1 MSANGYLQ
9 LAFYLVVLIA
19 LAKPL
24 GLYMARVYQGE
35 PALLNRAGAPLERA
49 LYRVSGIDPAKE
61 MHWTEDAIAMLL
73 FNLLGFVAVY
83 ALQRFQA
90 LLPLNP
96 QGFAA
101 VSPDSS
107 FNTAVSFIT
116 NTNWQGYGG
125 ESTMSYLTQMAAL
138 TVQNFVS
145 AASGMAT
152 LVAFA
157 RGFSRK
163 GASTIGNFWV
173 DMTRTVLYILLP
185 ISLVFAV
192 VLVSQGTPQTFSAY
206 ATVPVVEAT
215 EYDNPKLD
223 PAGQPLKDDKGNA
236 LTEKA
241 TMKEQSIAVGPVA
254 SQLAI
259 KQIGTNG
266 GGFYNVNSAHPFENP
281 TPLANFLELLAI
293 LEISAALCYTFGR
306 LVGDTR
312 QGWALLATM
321 TILFVAM
328 LAVCVGA
335 EQSGNPALTKLGA
348 DQVASA
354 TQPGGNMEGKEARFG
369 IVNSALWAT
378 ATTAASNG
386 SVNSMHDSFT
396 PLGGLVPLW
405 LIQFQ
410 EVIFGGVG
418 SGLYGMLIFAI
429 IAVFVAGL
437 MIGRTPEYLGKKI
450 ESFEMK
456 MAAVT
461 ILIPPLVVLVGT
473 AIAVLVEP
481 GKAGVANPGAHGFS
495 EILYAFSSA
504 GNNNGSA
511 FAGLSANT
519 PFYNTAL
526 GIAMLFARYWLAVP
540 TLAIAGAFAAKK
552 TVPPGLGT
560 LPTHT
565 PLFIVLL
572 ASTVVV
578 VGALTFVPA
587 LALGP
592 IVEHLAMIA
601 AAK

>member
-1 MSANGYLQ
+1 MSSNGYLQ
-9 LAFYLVVLIA
+9 LVFYVVVLIA

-24 GLYMARVYQGE
+24 GAYMARIYE
-35 PALLNRAGAPLERA
+35 DRPAVLNRIGAPVER
-49 LYRVSGIDPAKE
+49 LFYRISGVDPAHE
-61 MHWTEDAIAMLL
+61 MRWTEYAIAMLV
-73 FNLLGFVAVY
+73 FNFLGFLAVY

-90 LLPLNP
+90 VLPLNP
-96 QGFAA
+96 QAFGA

-125 ESTMSYLTQMAAL
+125 ESTMSYLTQMLGL

-163 GASTIGNFWV
+163 SAQTIGNFWV
-173 DMTRTVLYILLP
+173 DMTRSTLYILLP
-185 ISLVFAV
+185 LSLVLAV
-192 VLVSQGTPQTFSAY
+192 ALVSQGMPQTFSAY
-206 ATVPVVEAT
+206 TTVPTVEAT

-223 PAGQPLKDDKGNA
+223 SAGQPVKDDKGNA
-236 LTEKA
+236 VTEKA
-241 TMKEQSIAVGPVA
+241 TMKEQQIAVGPVA
-254 SQLAI
+254 SQVAI
-259 KQIGTNG
+259 KQLGTNG
-266 GGFYNVNSAHPFENP
+266 GGFFNVNSAHPFENP
-281 TPLANFLELLAI
+281 TPLANFLEVLAI
-293 LEISAALCYTFGR
+293 LVIPAALCYTFGV
-306 LVGDTR
+306 LVQDTR
-312 QGWALLATM
+312 QGWAVLATM
-321 TILFVAM
+321 TILFVAL
-328 LAVCVGA
+328 LALCVGA
-335 EQSGNPALTKLGA
+335 EQSGNPLLGKLGLDPA
-348 DQVASA
+348 ATA
-354 TQPGGNMEGKEARFG
+354 TQPGGNMEGKEVRLG
-369 IVNSALWAT
+369 VVNSALWAT

-396 PLGGLVPLW
+396 PLGGLVPMW

-429 IAVFVAGL
+429 IGVFVAGL

-456 MAAVT
+456 MVAVT
-461 ILIPPLVVLVGT
+461 ILVTPLVVLVGT
-473 AIAVLVEP
+473 AIAVMVDP

-519 PFYNTAL
+519 VFYNTAL
-526 GIAMLFARYWLAVP
+526 GIAMLLARFWLAVP
-540 TLAIAGAFAAKK
+540 TLAIAGALATKK
-552 TVPPGLGT
+552 SIPPGLGT

-565 PLFIVLL
+565 PLFVVLL
-572 ASTVVV
+572 ASVVVV

-592 IVEHLAMIA
+592 IVEHLVMIS
-601 AAK
+601 AK

>member
-9 LAFYLVVLIA
+9 LVFYMVVILA

-24 GLYMARVYQGE
+24 GAYMARIYE
-35 PALLNRAGAPLERA
+35 DRPAFLNRIGAPFERL
-49 LYRVSGIDPAKE
+49 LYRISGVDPAHE
-61 MHWTEDAIAMLL
+61 MRWTEYAIAMLV
-73 FNLLGFVAVY
+73 FSFMGFLAAY

-90 LLPLNP
+90 SLPLNP
-96 QGFAA
+96 QAFGA

-107 FNTAVSFIT
+107 FNTAISFVT

-125 ESTMSYLTQMAAL
+125 ESTMSYLTQMLAL

-145 AASGMAT
+145 AAAGMAM
-152 LVAFA
+152 LAAFA

-163 GASTIGNFWV
+163 SAQTIGNFWV
-173 DMTRTVLYILLP
+173 DMTRSTLYILLP
-185 ISLVFAV
+185 LSLVLAV
-192 VLVSQGTPQTFSAY
+192 ALVSQGMPQTFSTY
-206 ATVPVVEAT
+206 ATVATVEAT

-223 PAGQPLKDDKGNA
+223 ATGQPVKDDKGNA
-236 LTEKA
+236 VTEKA
-241 TMKEQSIAVGPVA
+241 TMKEQQIAVGPVA
-254 SQLAI
+254 SQVAI
-259 KQIGTNG
+259 KQLGTNG
-266 GGFYNVNSAHPFENP
+266 GGFFNANSAHPFENP
-281 TPLANFLELLAI
+281 TPLANFLELVAI
-293 LEISAALCYTFGR
+293 LLIPAALCYTFGV
-306 LVGDTR
+306 LVRDTR
-312 QGWALLATM
+312 QGWAVMATM
-321 TILFVAM
+321 TILFVAL

-335 EQSGNPALTKLGA
+335 EQSGNPALTKAGA

-354 TQPGGNMEGKEARFG
+354 TQPGGNMEGKEVRFG
-369 IVNSALWAT
+369 VVNSALWAT

-396 PLGGLVPLW
+396 PLGGLVPMW

-461 ILIPPLVVLVGT
+461 ILVTPLVVLVGT
-473 AIAVLVEP
+473 AIAVLVDP
-481 GKAGVANPGAHGFS
+481 GKAGIANPGAHGFS

-511 FAGLSANT
+511 FAGISANT

-526 GIAMLFARYWLAVP
+526 GIAMFLARFWLAVP
-540 TLAIAGAFAAKK
+540 ALAIAGALAAKK
-552 TVPPGLGT
+552 NIPPGLGT

-565 PLFIVLL
+565 PLFVVLL
-572 ASTVVV
+572 ASVVVV

-601 AAK
+601 AK

>member
-1 MSANGYLQ
+1 MSSNGYLQ
-9 LAFYLVVLIA
+9 LVFYVVVLIA

-24 GLYMARVYQGE
+24 GAYMARIYE
-35 PALLNRAGAPLERA
+35 DRPAVLNRIGAPVERL
-49 LYRVSGIDPAKE
+49 LYRVSGVDPARE
-61 MHWTEDAIAMLL
+61 MRWTEYAIAMLV
-73 FNLLGFVAVY
+73 FNFLGFLAVY
-83 ALQRFQA
+83 ALQRFQGV
-90 LLPLNP
+90 LPLNP
-96 QGFAA
+96 QAFGA

-125 ESTMSYLTQMAAL
+125 ESTMSYLTQMLGL

-163 GASTIGNFWV
+163 SAQTIGNFWV
-173 DMTRTVLYILLP
+173 DMTRSTLYILLP
-185 ISLVFAV
+185 LSLVLAV
-192 VLVSQGTPQTFSAY
+192 ALVSQGMPQTFSAY
-206 ATVPVVEAT
+206 TTVPTVEAT

-223 PAGQPLKDDKGNA
+223 PAGQPVKDDKGNA
-236 LTEKA
+236 VTEKA
-241 TMKEQSIAVGPVA
+241 TMKEQQIAVGPVA
-254 SQLAI
+254 SQVAI
-259 KQIGTNG
+259 KQLGTNG
-266 GGFYNVNSAHPFENP
+266 GGFFNVNSAHPFENP
-281 TPLANFLELLAI
+281 TPLANFLEVLAI
-293 LEISAALCYTFGR
+293 LVIPAALCYTFGV
-306 LVGDTR
+306 LVRDTR
-312 QGWALLATM
+312 QGWAVMATM
-321 TILFVAM
+321 TILFVAL
-328 LAVCVGA
+328 LALCVGA
-335 EQSGNPALTKLGA
+335 EQAGNPLLDKLGLDPA
-348 DQVASA
+348 ATA
-354 TQPGGNMEGKEARFG
+354 TQPGGNMEGKDVRLG
-369 IVNSALWAT
+369 VVNSALWAT
-378 ATTAASNG
+378 VTTAASNG

-396 PLGGLVPLW
+396 PLGGLVPMW

-410 EVIFGGVG
+410 EVVFGGVG

-429 IAVFVAGL
+429 IGVFVAGL

-461 ILIPPLVVLVGT
+461 ILVTPLVVLVGT
-473 AIAVLVEP
+473 AIAVMVDP

-526 GIAMLFARYWLAVP
+526 GIAMLLARFWLAVA
-540 TLAIAGAFAAKK
+540 TLAIAGALAAKK
-552 TVPPGLGT
+552 SIPPGLGT

-565 PLFIVLL
+565 PLFVVLL
-572 ASTVVV
+572 ASVVVV

-592 IVEHLAMIA
+592 IVEHLVMIS
-601 AAK
+601 AK